1 MTGTSRMHAVVT
13 GDVQGVGFRVA
24 TRAEAQ
30 RAGLSG
36 FVRNADDGSVEVE
49 FEGADAAVTIFAE
62 WLRHGPPGARVDD
75 LKTRELAVT
84 GQAGFGI
91 RR

>member
-1 MTGTSRMHAVVT
+1 MHAVVS

-36 FVRNADDGSVEVE
+36 FVRNAEDGSVEVE
-49 FEGADAAVTIFAE
+49 FEGSDAAVAALLD
-62 WLRHGPPGARVDD
+62 WLRHGPPGSRVDSVE
-75 LKTRELAVT
+75 TRQLAVT

>member
-1 MTGTSRMHAVVT
+1 MSNSSRVHAIVS
-13 GDVQGVGFRVA
+13 GDVQGVGFRVS

-36 FVRNADDGSVEVE
+36 FVRNSADGTVEVE
-49 FEGADAAVTIFAE
+49 AEGSVDAVAAFVE
-62 WLRHGPPGARVDD
+62 WLHQGPPGAQVTGVS
-75 LKTRELAVT
+75 TRELT
-84 GQAGFGI
+84 PSGQAGFGI